1 MNMKL
6 WNFLERIQSIENKI
20 VYVENHY
27 MEQDP
32 CDGMEYHSIQINV
45 EDANSETIEASFL
58 VEENSLEALQK
69 TAKFL
74 MNEYFEGEE
83 IVENW

>member
-6 WNFLERIQSIENKI
+6 WNFLERVQGIENRV
-20 VYVENHY
+20 VYVENY
-27 MEQDP
+27 MMEQDP
-32 CDGMEYHSIQINV
+32 VDGIEYHFVEINV
-45 EDANSETIEASFL
+45 EDADSETYEASFR

-69 TAKFL
+69 QVKFL

>member
-1 MNMKL
+1 MKL
-6 WNFLERIQSIENKI
+6 WNFLERIQSIENKV

-32 CDGMEYHSIQINV
+32 CDGMEYHFVEINI
-45 EDANSETIEASFL
+45 EDADSETYEATFQ

-69 TAKFL
+69 KVNFL

>member
-1 MNMKL
+1 MKL

-32 CDGMEYHSIQINV
+32 DDGMEYHFVEINI
-45 EDANSETIEASFL
+45 EDADSETYEATFK

-69 TAKFL
+69 TVKFL

>member
-1 MNMKL
+1 MKL
-6 WNFLERIQSIENKI
+6 WNFLERIQSIENKV

-32 CDGMEYHSIQINV
+32 CDGMEYHFVEINI
-45 EDANSETIEASFL
+45 EDADSETYEATFQ
-58 VEENSLEALQK
+58 VEENSLKALQK
-69 TAKFL
+69 TVKFL

-83 IVENW
+83 IVGNW